1 MSEYLNDEIKQM
13 LQLHFEIE
21 LKNTEKQAIID
32 YIDHLIANNFQ
43 QLINVLYKI
52 DISENKIKLALQQQ
66 QNRKTAEVLVEMI
79 LERLQEKAESRK
91 ATKTNNFISEDE
103 KF

>member
-1 MSEYLNDEIKQM
+1 MQNEIEIKNEIEKN
-13 LQLHFEIE
+13 FEISLCE
-21 LKNTEKQAIID
+21 DWKMALID
-32 YIDHLIANNFQ
+32 LIDNLIANNFQ

-52 DISENKIKLALQQQ
+52 DVSENKIKLALQQQ

>member
-1 MSEYLNDEIKQM
+1 MQNEIEIKNEIEKN
-13 LQLHFEIE
+13 FEISLCE
-21 LKNTEKQAIID
+21 DWKMALID
-32 YIDHLIANNFQ
+32 LIDNLIANNFQ

-52 DISENKIKLALQQQ
+52 DVSENKIKLALQQQ

-79 LERLQEKAESRK
+79 LERLQQKAESRK
-91 ATKTNNFISEDE
+91 ATKTNNFIPEDE

>member
-1 MSEYLNDEIKQM
+1 MQNEIEIKNEIEKN
-13 LQLHFEIE
+13 FEISLCE
-21 LKNTEKQAIID
+21 DWKMALID
-32 YIDHLIANNFQ
+32 LIDNLIANNFQ